1 MKTALEQIRYV
12 RATANTQEQAGAIS
26 ALVPMI
32 VVRRWGVLIRL
43 QEVVATVQ
51 VSVLIRE
58 VAAVRVAVVIVEAV
72 VRAVD
77 VQAVVV
83 RDNTSMNNL
92 Y

>member
-1 MKTALEQIRYV
+1 M
-12 RATANTQEQAGAIS
+12 
-26 ALVPMI
+26 
-32 VVRRWGVLIRL
+32 
-43 QEVVATVQ
+43 ATVQ

-77 VQAVVV
+77 VQAVVG
-83 RDNTSMNNL
+83 RDNPSMNNL